1 MIKEMNEIITR
12 EWMKETIKQLLIFHW
27 KVPELLEKERMNR
40 LVAQSE
46 LKLLDFSFQTEV
58 EVIEVLTHV
67 VENLL
72 LDEGI
77 PKETL
82 YWLDSS
88 IENEGVEEL
97 LDVSYHPSEDEADDL
112 PF

>member
-1 MIKEMNEIITR
+1 MNENITR

-27 KVPELLEKERMNR
+27 KVPELFEKERMNR
-40 LVAQSE
+40 LISQSE
-46 LKLLDFSFQTEV
+46 LKLSDSSFQTVTEA
-58 EVIEVLTHV
+58 IEVLTHV

-82 YWLDSS
+82 YWLESS
-88 IENEGVEEL
+88 VENEE
-97 LDVSYHPSEDEADDL
+97 SEDDSDISYPPLQDNGDDL